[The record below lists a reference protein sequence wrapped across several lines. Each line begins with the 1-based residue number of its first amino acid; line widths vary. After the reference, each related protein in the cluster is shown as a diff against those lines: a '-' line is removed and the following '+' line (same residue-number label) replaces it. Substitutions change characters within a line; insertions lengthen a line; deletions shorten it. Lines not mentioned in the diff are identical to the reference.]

1 MRAVCGANLRP
12 RTFFGELSKRRRALG
27 AEFLNYNARCHFFL
41 LLADVVG
48 RETRFRESEKRVFS
62 IKFSVYIYEDSGATN
77 GVCVLVASFG
87 EQIYARCRFFWGESP
102 DFCWGNK
109 SPDVGTGS
117 ASRNLLRQFNLLC
130 KTGQTG
136 CDIGA
141 GET

>member
-1 MRAVCGANLRP
+1 MPGAI
-12 RTFFGELSKRRRALG
+12 
-27 AEFLNYNARCHFFL
+27 FL

-130 KTGQTG
+130 KTGQIG

-141 GET
+141 GRT